1 MHLKSLRTRA
11 TAEVI
16 VMKTYEE
23 EMKKKLEAGEGPRRV
38 EKEFTPGVKNVFNLP
53 GTSLPKYLQT
63 PEYATPAVPAK
74 ATEPTVKMPAVLEG
88 KDLTPNY
95 TQRMLESIKN
105 GDYPGAMY
113 NEMMHNEKNG
123 YLGLGYANSH
133 IFNYDDPYR
142 GELDRQ
148 REAIENRDP
157 FSYDYREDD
166 LYKSILA
173 QKEKEADK
181 AYNDGYA
188 QLSRQFDGDIPV
200 NMINKL
206 ITTKGEIIDQADS
219 YIPQLRQLA
228 YGMYQDEGNKMLTD
242 YNLTQQAAAEDYDRW
257 RSDRDFIIS
266 GIENEYSRDKYDKE
280 FDYQKNTDERNFN
293 EDVRRYD
300 SDNALRREEF
310 DYQKELNDKNLSL
323 AREDAVLNL
332 AIKLMDSG
340 IYSPDSAVAI
350 SAKIINGIYG

>member
-1 MHLKSLRTRA
+1 
-11 TAEVI
+11 
-16 VMKTYEE
+16 MKTYEE
-23 EMKKKLEAGEGPRRV
+23 EMKKRLEAGEGPRRV

-63 PEYATPAVPAK
+63 PEYVTPAVPEVKK
-74 ATEPTVKMPAVLEG
+74 ATAPVVKMPAVLEG

-95 TQRMLESIKN
+95 TQEMWEAIKN
-105 GDYPGAMY
+105 GDYAGGMY

-242 YNLTQQAAAEDYDRW
+242 YNLIQQAAAEDYDRW

-300 SDNALRREEF
+300 SDNALRKEEF
-310 DYQKELNDKNLSL
+310 DYQKNMDNQNLSL
-323 AREDAVLNL
+323 AKNDAVYNL
-332 AIKLMDSG
+332 ALKLLDSGMYSLDSAIETAKKTISG
-340 IYSPDSAVAI
+340 IY
-350 SAKIINGIYG
+350 G

>member
-1 MHLKSLRTRA
+1 
-11 TAEVI
+11 
-16 VMKTYEE
+16 MKTYEE
-23 EMKKKLEAGEGPRRV
+23 EMRKRLEAGEGPRRV

-63 PEYATPAVPAK
+63 PEYVTPAVPEVKK
-74 ATEPTVKMPAVLEG
+74 ATAPVVEMPAVLKG
-88 KDLTPNY
+88 KDLNPNY
-95 TQRMLESIKN
+95 TQEMLDDIKD
-105 GDYPGAMY
+105 GKYASGMY
-113 NEMMHNEKNG
+113 KEMMHNEKNG

-142 GELDRQ
+142 GDLDRQ

-166 LYKSILA
+166 LYKSILS
-173 QKEKEADK
+173 QKEKEAQK

-206 ITTKGEIIDQADS
+206 LTTKGEIIDQADS
-219 YIPQLRQLA
+219 YIPQLWNLA
-228 YGMYQDEGNKMLTD
+228 YSKHQDEGNKMMQD

-300 SDNALRREEF
+300 SDSALRKEEF
-310 DYQKELNDKNLSL
+310 DYQKNMDNQNLAL
-323 AREDAVLNL
+323 AKSDAVYNL
-332 AIKLMDSG
+332 AIKLLDSGMYSLDSAIETAKKTISG
-340 IYSPDSAVAI
+340 IY
-350 SAKIINGIYG
+350 G

>member
-1 MHLKSLRTRA
+1 
-11 TAEVI
+11 
-16 VMKTYEE
+16 
-23 EMKKKLEAGEGPRRV
+23 
-38 EKEFTPGVKNVFNLP
+38 
-53 GTSLPKYLQT
+53 
-63 PEYATPAVPAK
+63 
-74 ATEPTVKMPAVLEG
+74 
-88 KDLTPNY
+88 
-95 TQRMLESIKN
+95 
-105 GDYPGAMY
+105 MY

-142 GELDRQ
+142 GDLDRQ

-166 LYKSILA
+166 LYKSILS
-173 QKEKEADK
+173 QKEKEAQK

-280 FDYQKNTDERNFN
+280 FEYNKGIDERNFN
-293 EDVRRYD
+293 ENVRLADRNFDWKKAVDERNFEYAKTVDETAQKYGVQDVVAN
-300 SDNALRREEF
+300 S
-310 DYQKELNDKNLSL
+310 
-323 AREDAVLNL
+323 
-332 AIKLMDSG
+332 
-340 IYSPDSAVAI
+340 AI
-350 SAKIINGIYG
+350 SLYRYGNFSSFSAALDAAKALQALYE